1 MTKTSIKDEFEAED
15 WEQIS
20 NLPALVAAA
29 VISGDLSSLPGLIE
43 EGKAL
48 YTTLAAARSAP
59 EANPL
64 AQAAAAEILARRDDL
79 PEPVKQPDGGAA
91 LEDLYARIGE
101 SLLILQPVVDPAIT
115 TGFRKWLYTVAE
127 ATAEAARET
136 GLLGFSGPRVS
147 AREKEVLDRL
157 AHLLA

>member
-1 MTKTSIKDEFEAED
+1 MSIEDEFEAQE

-20 NLPALVAAA
+20 ILPALVAAA

-48 YTTLAAARSAP
+48 YTTLATARSTP

-79 PEPVKQPDGGAA
+79 PEPARQADEEAV
-91 LEDLYARIGE
+91 LEDLYDRIGE
-101 SLLILQPVVDPAIT
+101 SLLILQPAVDPAIAA
-115 TGFRKWLYTVAE
+115 GYRQWLYTVAE